1 MDGDDAIVF
10 ILDGLSADCRLQIQI
25 SNTSILNP
33 VLCPISDFFLGPFEK
48 CLACHHKGLAKRGGK
63 SVISHVQ
70 TKEEGLI

>member
-1 MDGDDAIVF
+1 MDGDNAIVI
-10 ILDGLSADCRLQIQI
+10 ILDGFSPYCRLQIQI
-25 SNTSILNP
+25 FDVSMLNP
-33 VLCPISDFFLGPFEK
+33 VLCPISDFCLGPFEK